1 MGYVGNK
8 GTHTLFDN
16 SGQLDNPNEA
26 AIVLPAQYSATGQ
39 QLHYDPTV
47 KSGIAANGGT
57 SNQTFLRRY
66 YGGKLPACAD
76 PAYLSAPG
84 AAAAFAGFPA
94 GSCGWANDILF
105 YASVADTHYKPL
117 QVTLPNHFPPP
128 FSANP

>member
-57 SNQTFLRRY
+57 NNQTFLRRY

-76 PAYLSAPG
+76 SAYLSA
-84 AAAAFAGFPA
+84 AATVKPNPFGRFPA
-94 GSCGWANDILF
+94 GACGWANYIGF
-105 YASVADTHYKPL
+105 F
-117 QVTLPNHFPPP
+117 PNHAYTPLYPLPRTFAEQ
-128 FSANP
+128 FTHRYFV